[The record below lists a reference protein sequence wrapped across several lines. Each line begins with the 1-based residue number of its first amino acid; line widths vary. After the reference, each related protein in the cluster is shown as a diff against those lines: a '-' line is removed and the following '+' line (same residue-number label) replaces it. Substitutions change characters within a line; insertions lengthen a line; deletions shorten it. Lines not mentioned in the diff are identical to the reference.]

1 MSLNRLP
8 LAEVFPNP
16 DQPRKHFRQD
26 KLEELA
32 ASIEKHG
39 LLEPIVVV
47 RRGNGYMIVGGERRW
62 RACQMTERYKSKGIP
77 ARCIVASAEK
87 VQELAIIENLQRE
100 DLTLIEEAKAYQSL
114 LDRGL
119 TPEQV
124 AERLGLKQAWRVTER
139 TSLLKLAP
147 EYQDALTK
155 GVLTPSQAF
164 EMSRLNPEHQ
174 RKLFVLI
181 GQGKADTYNK
191 LRALTTAMIQQEQQP
206 GFFAPPD
213 PKQQEVRA
221 KYDRMLEGVLRL
233 VERSFDAEDMSVLK
247 TALQGNVALNVERI
261 DLIIKH
267 LNKIKRALV
276 EAQSHQEVL
285 EGVGFG
291 ATAH

>member
-1 MSLNRLP
+1 MGLNRLP

-32 ASIEKHG
+32 SSIETHG
-39 LLEPIVVV
+39 LLEPIVVTKHGSRWV
-47 RRGNGYMIVGGERRW
+47 IVGGERRF
-62 RACQMTERYKSKGIP
+62 RACKMTARYSDRPVPVRTVSVSKDQLQEM
-77 ARCIVASAEK
+77 AIV
-87 VQELAIIENLQRE
+87 ENIQRV

-139 TSLLKLAP
+139 TSLLNLAP

-164 EMSRLNPEHQ
+164 EMSRLKPEHQ

-285 EGVGFG
+285 EGVDGN
-291 ATAH
+291 ATLQ

>member
-1 MSLNRLP
+1 MGLNRLP

-32 ASIEKHG
+32 SSIETHG
-39 LLEPIVVV
+39 LLEPIVVTKHGSRWV
-47 RRGNGYMIVGGERRW
+47 IVGGERRF
-62 RACQMTERYKSKGIP
+62 RACKMTARYSDRPVPVRTVSVSKDQLQEM
-77 ARCIVASAEK
+77 AIV
-87 VQELAIIENLQRE
+87 ENIQRV

-139 TSLLKLAP
+139 TSLLNLAP

-164 EMSRLNPEHQ
+164 EMSRLKPEHQ

-247 TALQGNVALNVERI
+247 TALRGNVALNVERI

-285 EGVGFG
+285 EGVDGN
-291 ATAH
+291 ATLQ